1 MNEANRIGKKHL
13 FTLQEGISLNQFREM
28 CAHEVQ
34 LVVPAE
40 IIKMY
45 HKDIRT
51 EITTLEGFLSEIKAL
66 GRKSTLSI

>member
-1 MNEANRIGKKHL
+1 
-13 FTLQEGISLNQFREM
+13 M